1 VPLWCIQIDLF
12 HQVGLRYDEGKHYA
26 QCTQHMQK
34 FLVLVAMIPSWSIW
48 LEDATQIWL
57 SVSSDVVRKVIPF
70 KAGLKTGS
78 EIQ

>member
-1 VPLWCIQIDLF
+1 MPSAHSTC
-12 HQVGLRYDEGKHYA
+12 KN
-26 QCTQHMQK
+26 
-34 FLVLVAMIPSWSIW
+34 FLLVAMIPSWSIW

-57 SVSSDVVRKVIPF
+57 SGSSDVVRKVIPF